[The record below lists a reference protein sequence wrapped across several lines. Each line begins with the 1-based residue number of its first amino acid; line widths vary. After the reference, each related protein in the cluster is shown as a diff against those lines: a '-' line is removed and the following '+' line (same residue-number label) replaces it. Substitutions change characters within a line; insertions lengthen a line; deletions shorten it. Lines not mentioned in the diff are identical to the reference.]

1 MRMQQR
7 LENKSEVAIHLV
19 AALDSLRLFVAV
31 VINVVD
37 VAAAF
42 TIVDVAVVIKV
53 VAVGGFNVA
62 LVAVQSCVL
71 DMVADCAFAAKVDSA
86 AVVDRLLPQNY
97 KLHL

>member
-37 VAAAF
+37 VAAVF
-42 TIVDVAVVIKV
+42 NIVDVAVVIKV
-53 VAVGGFNVA
+53 
-62 LVAVQSCVL
+62 
-71 DMVADCAFAAKVDSA
+71 A
-86 AVVDRLLPQNY
+86 AV
-97 KLHL
+97 